1 MVEASFGLLMLCVVA
16 LIAKLL
22 HRSCIQRVR
31 ARFPLLAADSHAAF
45 PASAASLAAH
55 ISSAPLAECYS
66 LLGAIAPT
74 AGLIV
79 CLLLTLRYNYAATIA
94 VHGAPCPPPPAV
106 VPQLVPSISATIGDN
121 APQRY
126 IWRAAVCAMLGARLH
141 DGALQA
147 GFFRQAA
154 LSYGALP
161 LLQQEGGGGA
171 GACGGGDGPG
181 TGGGAAAAKPS
192 SAQRWFGRA
201 NAIVLGAHTLQ
212 QLSLALLSCV
222 SSSDDLALHEVGF
235 VGFIVTDVLHMAATM
250 VLFRWCY
257 GGGGGGGSGGGGGGG
272 GAGGSGG
279 GPAVGWS
286 ASARASWVRRR
297 NCMAVNFSA
306 LALAGFCYWRHEMY
320 CEPYGAC

>member
-22 HRSCIQRVR
+22 HRSCILRVR

-74 AGLIV
+74 AGLTV

-94 VHGAPCPPPPAV
+94 VRGAPCPAGV
-106 VPQLVPSISATIGDN
+106 AVPQFMPSISATIGDN

-161 LLQQEGGGGA
+161 LLQQQEAGGA
-171 GACGGGDGPG
+171 AAAGGGDGPG
-181 TGGGAAAAKPS
+181 TGGFAAAAAKPP

-201 NAIVLGAHTLQ
+201 NAFVLGAHTLQ
-212 QLSLALLSCV
+212 QLSLVLLSCV
-222 SSSDDLALHEVGF
+222 SSSDDLPLHEVGF
-235 VGFIVTDVLHMAATM
+235 VAFIVTDVLHMAATM

-257 GGGGGGGSGGGGGGG
+257 GSGGSGGGGGGG
-272 GAGGSGG
+272 GMGGGGGGGGG
-279 GPAVGWS
+279 GP
-286 ASARASWVRRR
+286 
-297 NCMAVNFSA
+297 
-306 LALAGFCYWRHEMY
+306 
-320 CEPYGAC
+320 